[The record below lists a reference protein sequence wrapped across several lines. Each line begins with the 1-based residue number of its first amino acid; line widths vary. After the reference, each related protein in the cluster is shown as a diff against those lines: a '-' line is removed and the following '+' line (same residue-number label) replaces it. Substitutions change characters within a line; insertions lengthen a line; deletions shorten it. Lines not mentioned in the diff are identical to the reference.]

1 MKFIKALSEVEVLTL
16 RTAQRD
22 GPTPR
27 MRQRALAVLLSSQ
40 GLRITQLVAVLGVD
54 RDTVS
59 VWLDAWE
66 ARGLRGLYD
75 GPRTGRPP
83 RLAAADRQW
92 LSAQLCEQPRP
103 LQQVRERLRAARG
116 KVVSVQTLK
125 RALKKKLRLEAG
137 VARADRPTRPDRVCP
152 RPPDADRFGG

>member
-1 MKFIKALSEVEVLTL
+1 MGRPPECGS
-16 RTAQRD
+16 
-22 GPTPR
+22 GH
-27 MRQRALAVLLSSQ
+27 LAVLLSSQ

-125 RALKKKLRLEAG
+125 RALKKKASSGSGRG
-137 VARADRPTRPDRVCP
+137 AR
-152 RPPDADRFGG
+152 